1 MIMKKLIVII
11 VILAI
16 VFVGMIGY
24 KKIAIHNN
32 RNINI
37 QEISKIETYITKIY
51 MWKEIT
57 TQALP
62 CFEEINQ
69 ADDRWVW
76 EVVKK
81 NIEEYELTYEQIQAK
96 ARELFGEKFTKEFPK
111 EGTEY
116 LTYDESTN
124 QYYATGMGLDQQ
136 EDMFLLNTIHIIP
149 NGYEVEI
156 IEYLEDY
163 SQTSTGGDSTI
174 MIRNIKEEEIGE
186 VSNTEEEDA
195 KEIVKNNSDKFSKK
209 KIVLRIENEN
219 LYVESVYES
228 DGTKK

>member
-1 MIMKKLIVII
+1 MKKLIVII

-32 RNINI
+32 RNITI
-37 QEISKIETYITKIY
+37 EEINKIETYITKIY

-57 TQALP
+57 TEALP

-69 ADDRWVW
+69 ANERWIW

-96 ARELFGEKFTKEFPK
+96 AKELFGEKFTKEFPK

-116 LTYDESTN
+116 LTYDEQTN
-124 QYYATGMGLDQQ
+124 QYYATSMGLDQQ
-136 EDMFLLNTIHIIP
+136 EDMFLLNRIDVIE
-149 NGYEVEI
+149 NGYEVEV

-163 SQTSTGGDSTI
+163 SQTSKKEDNYI
-174 MIRNIKEEEIGE
+174 IIRNTKEEEIGRI
-186 VSNTEEEDA
+186 SNIEEEA
-195 KEIVKNNSDKFSKK
+195 KEVVKNNSNKLNKK
-209 KIVLRIENEN
+209 KLLLRVENEA
-219 LYVESVYES
+219 LYVEKVYES
-228 DGTKK
+228 R